1 MPLFS
6 PDPPILMN
14 EGETG
19 QLKRCTY
26 IREALHALPIAIP
39 VPNYDNSKILYKIR
53 WI

>member
-1 MPLFS
+1 MFSIFSLPQNLRSPQMPLFS

-26 IREALHALPIAIP
+26 IREAF
-39 VPNYDNSKILYKIR
+39 
-53 WI
+53 

>member
-6 PDPPILMN
+6 PDPPILVN

-26 IREALHALPIAIP
+26 IREAFQETSITSNTCAKLL
-39 VPNYDNSKILYKIR
+39 
-53 WI
+53 